1 MDTSP
6 LPGFITRKEASKRC
20 HRSERT
26 LQRYW
31 SRAMELQDT
40 KVLQH
45 LRLSTEDGVKHEGV
59 NVTKE
64 LIDELKKQR
73 QNPTWY
79 VEAAWAEKTY
89 QPKAQDAASDGQHNK
104 EAAKVKTASQSSEEG
119 SARTFGA
126 DYVALLERQI
136 EDLKNDKAAMREQI
150 AQSTDTLRQNNKLQ
164 QELHI
169 LLKQMQDRLLLPPAD
184 SGLKSTRSPA
194 IIETQQLHSPEGVN
208 EDPTAAKPQR
218 SQSSGSRKKRGGK
231 KKPAKKGFFSL
242 DTPTLRKLSSSIFR
256 R

>member
-20 HRSERT
+20 RRSERT

-59 NVTKE
+59 KVTKE
-64 LIDELKKQR
+64 LIDDLKKQR

-89 QPKAQDAASDGQHNK
+89 QPKVHHAASDEQDTK
-104 EAAKVKTASQSSEEG
+104 EVEKVKSAPQSSEEG
-119 SARTFGA
+119 SERTYGA

-136 EDLKNDKAAMREQI
+136 EDLKSDKAAMREQI

-164 QELHI
+164 QELHV

-194 IIETQQLHSPEGVN
+194 IIEIQPSHSPEGVN
-208 EDPTAAKPQR
+208 EDPIAAKPKR
-218 SQSSGSRKKRGGK
+218 SQPPRNRKKRSGK
-231 KKPAKKGFFSL
+231 KKPTKQGFFSL
-242 DTPTLRKLSSSIFR
+242 DTPTLRKLSSRIFR

>member
-1 MDTSP
+1 
-6 LPGFITRKEASKRC
+6 
-20 HRSERT
+20 
-26 LQRYW
+26 
-31 SRAMELQDT
+31 MELQDT

-59 NVTKE
+59 KVTKE
-64 LIDELKKQR
+64 LIDDLKKRR

-89 QPKAQDAASDGQHNK
+89 EPKVPDEASDDHK
-104 EAAKVKTASQSSEEG
+104 SKAVEKVKPASKSSEEG
-119 SARTFGA
+119 SQRTFGA

-136 EDLKNDKAAMREQI
+136 EDLKSDKAAMREQI
-150 AQSTDTLRQNNKLQ
+150 TQSTDTLRQNNKLQ

-169 LLKQMQDRLLLPPAD
+169 LLKQMQDRLLPPPAD

-194 IIETQQLHSPEGVN
+194 IIETQQSHSPVAEN
-208 EDPTAAKPQR
+208 ESPIAAKPKR
-218 SQSSGSRKKRGGK
+218 SQSPRNRKKRSAK

-242 DTPTLRKLSSSIFR
+242 DTPTLRKLSSRFSR

>member
-1 MDTSP
+1 
-6 LPGFITRKEASKRC
+6 
-20 HRSERT
+20 
-26 LQRYW
+26 
-31 SRAMELQDT
+31 MELQDT

-64 LIDELKKQR
+64 LIDDLKKKR

-89 QPKAQDAASDGQHNK
+89 EPKVHDEASDDQKSKQIENMK
-104 EAAKVKTASQSSEEG
+104 PASKSPEEG
-119 SARTFGA
+119 SERTFGA

-169 LLKQMQDRLLLPPAD
+169 LLKQMQDRLLPPPAD
-184 SGLKSTRSPA
+184 SDLKSTRSLA
-194 IIETQQLHSPEGVN
+194 IIETQQSQLPVDVN
-208 EDPTAAKPQR
+208 EDPTAAKPKR
-218 SQSSGSRKKRGGK
+218 SQSPRNRKKRSGK
-231 KKPAKKGFFSL
+231 KKPAKTGFFSL
-242 DTPTLRKLSSSIFR
+242 DTPTLKKLSSRFSR